1 MDFALPPETE
11 ALRRRIADFV
21 AAEIM
26 PLEAD
31 RANYDEHENIALPV
45 LEALRAKVKAAG
57 LWAPQM
63 PRELGGLGLNVS
75 GHGGLLRGHGAF
87 DLRSRRLQ
95 LRRTGRR
102 QHDRAG
108 PARHAGAEAAL
119 AHAHRRGTR
128 ALGLRHD
135 RAHAGR
141 RLRSLG
147 HAAPAR

>member
-31 RANYDEHENIALPV
+31 GANYDEHENIALPV
-45 LEALRAKVKAAG
+45 LEALRAKVRAAG

-75 GHGGLLRGHGAF
+75 AMAVLV
-87 DLRSRRLQ
+87 
-95 LRRTGRR
+95 
-102 QHDRAG
+102 
-108 PARHAGAEAAL
+108 P
-119 AHAHRRGTR
+119 
-128 ALGLRHD
+128 
-135 RAHAGR
+135 
-141 RLRSLG
+141 
-147 HAAPAR
+147 